1 MDVAVVG
8 DENTYGKCE
17 RLMTELEVEDPAAFK
32 NFVPIEPAMFWELL
46 NRMGPAIAKKD
57 TFYRKALHPD

>member
-46 NRMGPAIAKKD
+46 N
-57 TFYRKALHPD
+57 